1 MDIKNIVQL
10 QKRMLKLMEKYEATT
25 RKLLDCETDDIL
37 MLTEK
42 RKNIS
47 AETAKLDEMARLECG
62 DDEQALGAYTNKC
75 DRGSL
80 PEELFEVFDM
90 RQQLN
95 AVVFRVKT
103 LDPEVTERISMI
115 RDNLIVKIK
124 KNNSGQNAKAAK
136 YANAARPYGK
146 NIFIPENKK
155 LI

>member
-1 MDIKNIVQL
+1 MDIKKITQL
-10 QKRMLKLMEKYEATT
+10 QKRILNLMEKYEAVT

-42 RKNIS
+42 RKNIWY
-47 AETAKLDEMARLECG
+47 ETSKLDEQVKIECG
-62 DDEQALGAYTNKC
+62 DDAQAISAYKNEC

-80 PEELFEVFDM
+80 PQELFEVFDL

-95 AVVFRVKT
+95 AIIFRVKA
-103 LDPEVTERISMI
+103 LDPEINERIAII

-136 YANAARPYGK
+136 YANAARPTGK
-146 NIFIPENKK
+146 NVFFPENKK
-155 LI
+155 MI